1 MNVESIGK
9 ASTAIAESYYKTQKS
24 PQETAGILAFG
35 SPETA
40 GSIASGGLNVVC

>member
-24 PQETAGILAFG
+24 PQETAGILSFG

-40 GSIASGGLNVVC
+40 GSVASSGFSIVV